1 MTIQQIRTFVARWY
15 SIPLLLLAWQ
25 LAVSSGSINSRLVPS
40 VLQVA
45 AVLFDE
51 IKDGALVYHAGVT
64 LGRALS
70 GFALA
75 AAVGIPFAAAMAR
88 SSLCRNLFEPIFFFG
103 YPIPKIAL
111 FPIFT
116 YIFGFGSPS
125 KVAFTFLECLYP
137 IVVTSYF
144 GFRGIRTRLIWAARN
159 FGAGRWTVLWRVI
172 LPAALPAIFAG
183 LRIALP
189 VAIIVVVLTEMIG
202 DSIGLGYY
210 ISLWST
216 RFTFQNVYA
225 AIIVIGV
232 CGFVLDQVLVWLRD
246 RFVHQERNAER

>member
-1 MTIQQIRTFVARWY
+1 MTTQVRTFIARWY
-15 SIPLLLLAWQ
+15 SIPLLLVAWQ

-45 AVLFDE
+45 GVLFAE
-51 IKDGALVYHAGVT
+51 IRDGALVYHAAVT

-116 YIFGFGSPS
+116 YIFGFGTPS

-144 GFRGIRTRLIWAARN
+144 GFRGVQSRLIWAARN

-172 LPAALPAIFAG
+172 LPAALPAIFTG

-189 VAIIVVVLTEMIG
+189 IAIIVVVLTEMIG

-232 CGFVLDQVLVWLRD
+232 CGFVLDQILVRLRD
-246 RFVHQERNAER
+246 RFVHQEPKAAR